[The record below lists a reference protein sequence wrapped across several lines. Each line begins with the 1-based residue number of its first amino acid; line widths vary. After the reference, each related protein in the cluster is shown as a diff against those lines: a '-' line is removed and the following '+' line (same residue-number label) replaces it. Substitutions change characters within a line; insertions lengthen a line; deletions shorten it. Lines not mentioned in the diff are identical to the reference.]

1 MLRCFSISFVHKLY
15 RQEIIKR
22 ACFKRGW
29 APNPAVKCPP
39 ALLHQPEPNS
49 RYMLQR
55 NRKWY
60 KTVLHNVLSD
70 GSLCKWLESSI
81 KSQINVII
89 KHQHINLDVSRALF
103 FINRVTQLRARLV
116 RGKWTLVDWK
126 PQPQSWRDT
135 FCLCSHSVLTS
146 LFFFLSFFNN
156 TGGKD
161 NNKNKEKKICAHDC
175 RNFIE

>member
-103 FINRVTQLRARLV
+103 YKSCYTVKSKAGPRKV
-116 RGKWTLVDWK
+116 K
-126 PQPQSWRDT
+126 PQSWRDT

>member
-103 FINRVTQLRARLV
+103 HKSCYTVKSKAGPRKANVSRL
-116 RGKWTLVDWK
+116 KAPATK
-126 PQPQSWRDT
+126 
-135 FCLCSHSVLTS
+135 LTGH
-146 LFFFLSFFNN
+146 FLSMFTFGIDKPFFSSFLFL
-156 TGGKD
+156 TTQG
-161 NNKNKEKKICAHDC
+161 EKTITKTKKKKFVHMIA
-175 RNFIE
+175 ETL